1 MGKKNIAG
9 KRNDAAFRDID
20 PSVSL
25 AILCGET
32 PGGKG
37 HIASVEE
44 HYDYAVA
51 DPCRILLRR
60 AGWKSLEEAEEEA
73 DFFSIC
79 RLFLEEPR
87 FYAQPRPRL
96 QADRRANTQPYKSF
110 PPSHGL
116 EQKVSKP
123 DGIESRSTELSKTIN
138 GYEDII
144 DQTVQTYGEF
154 LPFFQCLLLQDLVPR
169 LLTKQTCREMGV
181 EEDLLRCL
189 LEKFDDD
196 MIAGCGIP
204 EDILIRILSFKYQT
218 DIREKLVYR
227 SGKLKFENLPI
238 VPLKEIPFVVEHM
251 SCRDGMCQL
260 EGSVIKPLDGAA
272 SPLLGAALSLDGAAL
287 PLEGGAARLLENET
301 APPYKKDP
309 IEYYYADNRNR
320 RYEIGWEDGEEL
332 YFLGERMRTRQRFTA
347 RFQVGPKTGGIRFMY
362 RYKNAFQARIRMIFS
377 DEIGLDE
384 DKHRNT
390 AVLGKYYV
398 KLEKRILFAAPLHWK
413 TKLKLFF
420 TFSLKSIKM

>member
-1 MGKKNIAG
+1 M
-9 KRNDAAFRDID
+9 
-20 PSVSL
+20 
-25 AILCGET
+25 
-32 PGGKG
+32 
-37 HIASVEE
+37 
-44 HYDYAVA
+44 
-51 DPCRILLRR
+51 
-60 AGWKSLEEAEEEA
+60 EEAGEA
-73 DFFSIC
+73 TDFFSIC

-87 FYAQPRPRL
+87 FYAQPKT
-96 QADRRANTQPYKSF
+96 QVDGQANTQPYKSF

-116 EQKVSKP
+116 GQKVSKP

-181 EEDLLRCL
+181 EEDLLRRL

-238 VPLKEIPFVVEHM
+238 VPLKEIPFVVERI

-260 EGSVIKPLDGAA
+260 EGSVIKPLD
-272 SPLLGAALSLDGAAL
+272 GAALSLDGAAL

-347 RFQVGPKTGGIRFMY
+347 RFQVGPKTSGIRFMY

-398 KLEKRILFAAPLHWK
+398 KLEKRILFVAPLHWK

>member
-1 MGKKNIAG
+1 MGKKNIVG

-25 AILCGET
+25 VVLCGET

-51 DPCRILLRR
+51 DPRRILLRR
-60 AGWKSLEEAEEEA
+60 AGWKSLEEAGEEA

-87 FYAQPRPRL
+87 FYAQPRPRMQADI
-96 QADRRANTQPYKSF
+96 QADRRADIQSDIWTGTPLNADAI
-110 PPSHGL
+110 G
-116 EQKVSKP
+116 
-123 DGIESRSTELSKTIN
+123 
-138 GYEDII
+138 GYENII

-181 EEDLLRCL
+181 EEDLLRRL

-238 VPLKEIPFVVEHM
+238 VPLKEIPFVVERI

-260 EGSVIKPLDGAA
+260 EGSVIKPL
-272 SPLLGAALSLDGAAL
+272 LGVALALDGAAL
-287 PLEGGAARLLENET
+287 PLDGAASPLEGGAARLLENET

>member
-9 KRNDAAFRDID
+9 KCKDADFRGID

-25 AILCGET
+25 VILCGET

-51 DPCRILLRR
+51 DPRRILLRR
-60 AGWKSLEEAEEEA
+60 AGWKSLEEAGEA
-73 DFFSIC
+73 TDFFSIC

-87 FYAQPRPRL
+87 FYAQP
-96 QADRRANTQPYKSF
+96 QTQVDRQANTQPGKQ
-110 PPSHGL
+110 L
-116 EQKVSKP
+116 NSKAM
-123 DGIESRSTELSKTIN
+123 G
-138 GYEDII
+138 GYENII

-169 LLTKQTCREMGV
+169 LMTKQTCREMGV
-181 EEDLLRCL
+181 DEDLLRRL

-196 MIAGCGIP
+196 MIAGGGIP

-218 DIREKLVYR
+218 NICEKLVYR
-227 SGKLKFENLPI
+227 SGKLKYENLSI
-238 VPLKEIPFVVEHM
+238 VPLKEIPFVVDHM
-251 SCRDGMCQL
+251 SCSDGMCQL
-260 EGSVIKPLDGAA
+260 EGSVIRPLESAAA
-272 SPLLGAALSLDGAAL
+272 SPLESIAAS
-287 PLEGGAARLLENET
+287 PLEGIAAS
-301 APPYKKDP
+301 PYKGNP

-320 RYEIGWEDGEEL
+320 HYEIGWEDGEEL
-332 YFLGERMRTRQRFTA
+332 YFLGERMRTRKRFTA
-347 RFQVGPKTGGIRFMY
+347 RFQVGSKTGGIRFMY
-362 RYKNAFQARIRMIFS
+362 RYKNAFQARIRMVFS
-377 DEIGLDE
+377 DTIGLNE
-384 DKHRNT
+384 DGRRNT
-390 AVLGKYYV
+390 AVLGRYYV

>member
-60 AGWKSLEEAEEEA
+60 AGWKSLEEAGEA
-73 DFFSIC
+73 TDFFSIC

-87 FYAQPRPRL
+87 FYAQPKT
-96 QADRRANTQPYKSF
+96 QVDGQANTQPYKSF

-116 EQKVSKP
+116 GQKVSKP

-181 EEDLLRCL
+181 EEDLLRRL

-238 VPLKEIPFVVEHM
+238 VPLKEIPFVVERI

-260 EGSVIKPLDGAA
+260 EGSVIKPLD
-272 SPLLGAALSLDGAAL
+272 GAALSLDGAAL

-347 RFQVGPKTGGIRFMY
+347 RFQVGPKTSGIRFMY

-398 KLEKRILFAAPLHWK
+398 KLEKRILFVAPLHWK